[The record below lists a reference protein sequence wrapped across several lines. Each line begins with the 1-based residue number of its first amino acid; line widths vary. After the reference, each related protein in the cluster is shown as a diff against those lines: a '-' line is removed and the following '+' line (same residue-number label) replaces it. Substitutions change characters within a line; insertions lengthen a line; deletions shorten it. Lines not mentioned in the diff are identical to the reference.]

1 MRWKGYSILKI
12 QTMDIAVEHHTVR
25 TGTPF
30 IIGVTGHRDLH
41 PADLV
46 RLGGAVEEFV
56 RLIKAHLPDSELE
69 FAIGMADGADL
80 LVAQT
85 VLDLGVRVHAVLP
98 MSLADYAADFDAPSF
113 ALLQQVLK
121 HPKVDC
127 DELSLA
133 SPLDLGTESRNV
145 MYVNLAQN
153 LLRRTSL
160 MLALWDGRPS
170 HLPGGTADTLL
181 RYLNLRNGEVAD
193 ETPLT
198 FVEGSEEM
206 ESSASWV
213 YWIPVRRRD
222 EAHTL
227 EAAAPCFLSGVGDS
241 VLQKHAAI
249 PPPLLHQLTEL
260 DDYNRQLGRLI
271 QRGVLGRRDSLLDA
285 LPHDVPVPDR
295 PVMSDIDVEY
305 GKADQLAVHYQRRS
319 DLLFKFFSI
328 ATFSMAFAYIC
339 YERIVETRLLLYAY
353 LVILVTGV
361 GLYLALHGKR
371 WFARHLIYRV
381 IAETMRAKF
390 YLRLSGADDLVKEQ
404 EVLALSGIDRFHG
417 FELVRCVVKSVEPLV
432 VHPPEPS
439 TLKTTSVEKIW
450 IQSQESYFISK
461 VARLERNSARV
472 ARLKKLLFAVV
483 LAVIVALIIWGESL
497 HHIVFGHGI
506 HLKNLLMM
514 TMGVVGVLF
523 AVWELHQNKM
533 ATRELLWQYRNQL
546 LHFSRARVQLAHSTS
561 EVRRREILAE
571 LGKDSLM
578 ESYLWTIHR
587 YHREHEPPAT
597 G

>member
-1 MRWKGYSILKI
+1 
-12 QTMDIAVEHHTVR
+12 MDTAVEHHTVR
-25 TGTPF
+25 SATPF

-46 RLGGAVEEFV
+46 QLSGAVTDFV
-56 RLIKAHLPDSELE
+56 RLIKAQLPDSELE

-113 ALLQQVLK
+113 ALLQKVLK

-181 RYLNLRNGEVAD
+181 RYLNLRNGPTVD

-198 FVEGSEEM
+198 FIDASEDQ
-206 ESSASWV
+206 ESPSSWV
-213 YWIPVRRRD
+213 YWIPARRRD
-222 EAHTL
+222 DAHSL
-227 EAAAPCFLSGVGDS
+227 ETTTPCFLSGLGDS
-241 VLQKHAAI
+241 VLQKYPAI
-249 PPPLLHQLTEL
+249 PIALHHQLAEL
-260 DDYNRQLGRLI
+260 DDYNRQLGLLKM
-271 QRGVLGRRDSLLDA
+271 RGVLGRPDSLLDA
-285 LPHDVPVPDR
+285 LPRDLPVPDR
-295 PVMSDIDVEY
+295 ALMSDIDVEY
-305 GKADQLAVHYQRRS
+305 GKADALAVYYQRRS
-319 DLLFKFFSI
+319 DRLFKFFSI
-328 ATFSMAFAYIC
+328 ATFSMVFAYIC
-339 YERIVETRLLLYAY
+339 YERIVESTMLLYGY
-353 LVILVTGV
+353 LFFLASSVGV
-361 GLYLALHGKR
+361 YFALQGQR

-390 YLRLSGADDLVKEQ
+390 FLRLSGADDLVKEQ

-432 VHPPEPS
+432 IHPPEPS
-439 TLKTTSVEKIW
+439 SPETFAVERIW
-450 IQSQESYFISK
+450 IQSQERYFVSK
-461 VARLERNSARV
+461 VERLERNSARI
-472 ARLKKLLFAVV
+472 ARLKMLLFFVV
-483 LAVIVALIIWGESL
+483 LAVIVAFIAAGDSL
-497 HHIVFGHGI
+497 HHIQVGLGV
-506 HLKNLLMM
+506 HLKNLLAFFMSL
-514 TMGVVGVLF
+514 VGVLY
-523 AVWELHQNKM
+523 AVWELHHNKM

-546 LHFSRARVQLAHSTS
+546 SHFSRARVQLAHSTT
-561 EVRRREILAE
+561 ETRRREILAE

-587 YHREHEPPAT
+587 YHREHEPPASA
-597 G
+597 

>member
-1 MRWKGYSILKI
+1 
-12 QTMDIAVEHHTVR
+12 MDIAVEHHAVR
-25 TGTPF
+25 RGTPF

-41 PADLV
+41 AADLMQ
-46 RLGGAVEEFV
+46 LGGAVADFV
-56 RLIKAHLPDSELE
+56 HLIKAQLPGSELE

-80 LVAQT
+80 LVAQI
-85 VLDLGVRVHAVLP
+85 VLGLGVPVHAVLP
-98 MSLADYAADFDAPSF
+98 MSLADYAADFDAQSF
-113 ALLQQVLK
+113 AVLQTVLK

-133 SPLDLGTESRNV
+133 SPRDLDAKSRAV
-145 MYVNLAQN
+145 MYENLAQN

-170 HLPGGTADTLL
+170 PLPGGTADTLL
-181 RYLNLRNGEVAD
+181 RYLNLRIGTVAG

-198 FVEGSEEM
+198 FIDASEDV

-213 YWIPVRRRD
+213 YWIPARRRD
-222 EAHTL
+222 DPHPPGAMS
-227 EAAAPCFLSGVGDS
+227 PCFLSGIGDS
-241 VLQKHAAI
+241 VLERHAGI
-249 PPPLLHQLTEL
+249 PPLLLHQLTEL
-260 DDYNRQLGRLI
+260 DDYNRQLGQLM
-271 QRGVLGRRDSLLDA
+271 QRGVLGSRDSLLNA
-285 LPHDVPVPDR
+285 LPRDLPVPDR
-295 PVMSDIDVEY
+295 ALMSDIDVEY

-353 LVILVTGV
+353 LFILVSGI
-361 GLYLALHGKR
+361 GMYLALHGKR

-390 YLRLSGADDLVKEQ
+390 FLRLSGADDLVKEQ

-439 TLKTTSVEKIW
+439 SLSTASVETTW
-450 IQSQESYFISK
+450 IHSQERYFTSK
-461 VARLERNSARV
+461 VEKLERNSARV
-472 ARLKKLLFAVV
+472 GRLKKLLFAVV
-483 LAVIVALIIWGESL
+483 LAVIVALIVWGDSL
-497 HHIVFGHGI
+497 HRVQLGFGI
-506 HLKNLLMM
+506 HLKNLLAM
-514 TMGVVGVLF
+514 TMGLVGVLF
-523 AVWELHQNKM
+523 AVWELHNNKM
-533 ATRELLWQYRNQL
+533 ASRELLWQYRNQL
-546 LHFSRARVQLAHSTS
+546 RHFTRARVQLAHSTS
-561 EVRRREILAE
+561 ETRRREILAE

>member
-1 MRWKGYSILKI
+1 
-12 QTMDIAVEHHTVR
+12 MDTIVEHHTVR
-25 TGTPF
+25 SATPF

-41 PADLV
+41 SEDLMQ
-46 RLGGAVEEFV
+46 LSGAVTDFV
-56 RLIKAHLPDSELE
+56 RLIKEQLPDSELE

-170 HLPGGTADTLL
+170 QLPGGTADTLL
-181 RYLNLRNGEVAD
+181 RYLNLRNGPAVG

-198 FVEGSEEM
+198 FIDASEDL
-206 ESSASWV
+206 ESPSSWV
-213 YWIPVRRRD
+213 YWIPARRRD
-222 EAHTL
+222 SAHSL
-227 EAAAPCFLSGVGDS
+227 ETTTPCFISGLGDS
-241 VLQKHAAI
+241 VLQKYPAVPVALH
-249 PPPLLHQLTEL
+249 HQLAEL
-260 DDYNRQLGRLI
+260 DDYNRQLGLLNK
-271 QRGVLGRRDSLLDA
+271 RGALARPDSLLDA
-285 LPHDVPVPDR
+285 LPRDLPVPDR
-295 PVMSDIDVEY
+295 ALMSDIDVEY
-305 GKADQLAVHYQRRS
+305 GKADSLAVYYQRRS
-319 DLLFKFFSI
+319 DRLFKFFSI
-328 ATFSMAFAYIC
+328 ATFSMVFAYIC
-339 YERIVETRLLLYAY
+339 YERIVESSVLLYGY
-353 LVILVTGV
+353 LFCMVSGIGV
-361 GLYLALHGKR
+361 YLALQGQR

-390 YLRLSGADDLVKEQ
+390 FLRLSGADDLVKEQ

-432 VHPPEPS
+432 IHPPEPS
-439 TLKTTSVEKIW
+439 SPETFAVERIW
-450 IQSQESYFISK
+450 IQSQERYFISK
-461 VARLERNSARV
+461 VERLERKSARI
-472 ARLKKLLFAVV
+472 ARLKMLLFVVV
-483 LAVIVALIIWGESL
+483 LAVIVAFIVAGDSL
-497 HHIVFGHGI
+497 HHIQVGFGI
-506 HLKNLLMM
+506 HLKNLLAFFMSL
-514 TMGVVGVLF
+514 VGVLY
-523 AVWELHQNKM
+523 AVWELHHNKM

-546 LHFSRARVQLAHSTS
+546 SHFSRARVQLAHSTTPT
-561 EVRRREILAE
+561 RRREILAE

-587 YHREHEPPAT
+587 YHREHEPPASA
-597 G
+597 

>member
-1 MRWKGYSILKI
+1 
-12 QTMDIAVEHHTVR
+12 MDTAVEHHTVR
-25 TGTPF
+25 SATPF

-46 RLGGAVEEFV
+46 QLSGAVADFV
-56 RLIKAHLPDSELE
+56 RLIKAQLPDSELE

-113 ALLQQVLK
+113 ALLQKVLK

-181 RYLNLRNGEVAD
+181 RYLNLRNGPTVD

-198 FVEGSEEM
+198 FIDAAEDL
-206 ESSASWV
+206 ESSPSSWV
-213 YWIPVRRRD
+213 YWIPARRRD
-222 EAHTL
+222 DAHSL
-227 EAAAPCFLSGVGDS
+227 ETTTPCFLSGLGDS
-241 VLQKHAAI
+241 VLQKYPAI
-249 PPPLLHQLTEL
+249 PIALHHQLAEL
-260 DDYNRQLGRLI
+260 DDYNRQLGLLKK
-271 QRGVLGRRDSLLDA
+271 RGALGRPDSLLDA
-285 LPHDVPVPDR
+285 LPRDLPVPDLAL
-295 PVMSDIDVEY
+295 MSDIDVEY
-305 GKADQLAVHYQRRS
+305 GKADALAVYYQRRS
-319 DLLFKFFSI
+319 DRLFKFFSI
-328 ATFSMAFAYIC
+328 ATFSMVFAYIC
-339 YERIVETRLLLYAY
+339 YERIVESTLLLYGY
-353 LVILVTGV
+353 LFFLASGV
-361 GLYLALHGKR
+361 GVYLALQGQR

-390 YLRLSGADDLVKEQ
+390 FLRLSGADDLVKEQ

-432 VHPPEPS
+432 IHPPEPS
-439 TLKTTSVEKIW
+439 SPETFAVERIW
-450 IQSQESYFISK
+450 IQSQERYFVSK
-461 VARLERNSARV
+461 VERLERNSARV
-472 ARLKKLLFAVV
+472 ARLKMLLFFVV
-483 LAVIVALIIWGESL
+483 LAVIVAFIAAGDSL
-497 HHIVFGHGI
+497 HHIEVGLGV
-506 HLKNLLMM
+506 HLKNLLAFFMSL
-514 TMGVVGVLF
+514 VGVLY
-523 AVWELHQNKM
+523 AVWELHHNKM

-546 LHFSRARVQLAHSTS
+546 SHFSRARVQLAHSTT
-561 EVRRREILAE
+561 ETRRREILAE

-587 YHREHEPPAT
+587 YHREHEPPASA
-597 G
+597 